1 MLEKRWPL
9 FKLFG
14 IKVQVDA
21 SWLIL
26 ALLVTWSLAQGLFPH
41 FYPGLEPSTYWAM
54 GFVSMIGLVASIVF
68 HETSH
73 ALVARHHGLPISS
86 ITLFV
91 FGGVAELTEEPKTA
105 RTEFLMAIAGPI
117 ASGALALGFLAA
129 ARLLVVL
136 DAPTALEGVTFYLA
150 GINGLLAAF
159 NLIPAFPLD
168 GGRVLRAALW
178 YWRGDLHS
186 ATRTASRNGELFG
199 LALILLGVFNVIGG
213 NFIGG
218 MWWFLIGLFLRQAAK
233 ASYIQLWT
241 QEIFRGEPVRRFMT
255 GDPVAVPDDI
265 TVGELVRDYVY
276 AYHYDLFPV
285 THRGHLTGCVLV
297 RDVKKVPQESW
308 DQYEVS
314 ALAAPCT
321 EDNTISSQSDALSAL
336 AQMRRT
342 GNSRLMVVERG
353 ELVGVL
359 VLKDLLEL
367 IALKINLEGVD

>member
-1 MLEKRWPL
+1 MPDKHWPL

-14 IKVQVDA
+14 IRVQVDA

-26 ALLVTWSLAQGLFPH
+26 AVLVTWSLAQGLFPH
-41 FYPGLEPSTYWAM
+41 FYPDLGPTAYWSM
-54 GFVSMIGLVASIVF
+54 GFASMIGLVLSIVL

-73 ALVARHHGLPISS
+73 ALVARRHGLPISN
-86 ITLFV
+86 ITLFL

-105 RTEFLMAIAGPI
+105 RTEFWMAIAGPI
-117 ASGALALGFLAA
+117 ASGALALGFYAA
-129 ARLLVVL
+129 ARLMVLL

-168 GGRVLRAALW
+168 GGRVLRAVLW
-178 YWRGDLHS
+178 YRRGDLHS
-186 ATRTASRNGELFG
+186 ATRTASRNGEMFG
-199 LALILLGVFNVIGG
+199 FALILLGVFNFVGG

-233 ASYIQLWT
+233 TSYIQLWT
-241 QEIFRGEPVRRFMT
+241 QEIFRGEPVHRFMT
-255 GDPVAVPDDI
+255 RDTVAVPDDI
-265 TVGELVRDYVY
+265 TVGAFVRDYVY

-285 THRGHLTGCVLV
+285 THSGRLSGCVLV
-297 RDVKKVPQESW
+297 RDVKKISQESW
-308 DQYEVS
+308 EQYELS
-314 ALAAPCT
+314 TIAIPCT
-321 EDNTISSQSDALSAL
+321 EDNTISAQSDALRAL

-342 GNSRLMVVERG
+342 GNSRLMVIKEG

-359 VLKDLLEL
+359 VLKDLLDL
-367 IALKINLEGVD
+367 IALKINLEGVE

>member
-1 MLEKRWPL
+1 MPDKHWSL

-14 IKVQVDA
+14 INVQIDA

-26 ALLVTWSLAQGLFPH
+26 ALLVTWSLAQGVFPH
-41 FYPGLEPSTYWAM
+41 YYPDLRPATYWSM
-54 GFVSMIGLVASIVF
+54 GFVSMIGLVLSIVL

-73 ALVARHHGLPISS
+73 ALVARRHGLPISK

-117 ASGALALGFLAA
+117 ASGALALGFFVA

-136 DAPTALEGVTFYLA
+136 DAPTTLQGVTFYLA

-159 NLIPAFPLD
+159 NLLPAFPLD

-178 YWRGDLHS
+178 HWRGDLHA

-199 LALILLGVFNVIGG
+199 FALILLGVFNVIGG

-233 ASYIQLWT
+233 TSYIQLWT
-241 QEIFRGEPVRRFMT
+241 QEIFKGEPVHRFMSR
-255 GDPVAVPDDI
+255 DPVAAPDDI
-265 TVGELVRDYVY
+265 TVAEFVRDYVY
-276 AYHYDLFPV
+276 AYHHDLFPV
-285 THRGHLTGCVLV
+285 THQGHLTGYVLV
-297 RDVKKVPQESW
+297 RDIKKVPQESW
-308 DQYEVS
+308 DRYELS
-314 ALAAPCT
+314 ALATPCT
-321 EDNTISSQSDALSAL
+321 EDNTISSRSDVLRAL

-342 GNSRLMVVERG
+342 GNSRLMVVEG
-353 ELVGVL
+353 DELVGVL

-367 IALKINLEGVD
+367 IALKIDLEGPD